1 MACIATTA
9 RGTPCTHRASFFEGH
24 CGTHHN
30 SLYTKNPE
38 YRARYLAHVAA
49 IPERR
54 RQEDEQRAQRAAAEA
69 AAAAEQVRLEEVR
82 RQEAAETRNQQAL
95 DNAPNFS
102 AANIVSYTRTLANIW
117 QNANLEGY
125 DVIRA
130 YIALKHRSSK
140 HDGFNALMRAAVAV
154 VNQSMHPVHRQY
166 NAVPLAERQA
176 ALAEL
181 TAALAPYG
189 EIPMRELPTRD
200 TIHQI
205 VHARIRAEE
214 ERARL
219 AREEAR
225 RVAAEAAHAARHAQ
239 IMEDLRERPVVFQRD
254 NPDGTVNL
262 AAFARDHESVH
273 RSSVQNTTHKAVL
286 TLLGRP
292 LREGQ
297 ETLAEIIAAFNER
310 RLVRFTTDT
319 AKDRAITELTHDYF
333 ETEAFSQK
341 YGDVLDRV
349 WAYIH
354 PHENRRD
361 LIIRLAQEV
370 CEGLG
375 SCGNGKMARL
385 INVLRGFDETI
396 EFDAPRE
403 LFHAQFAKLRDR
415 PLAERAMAANEV
427 FNEFNIPE
435 GERNTWLEPLLEE

>member
-1 MACIATTA
+1 MACIAITA
-9 RGTPCTHRASFFEGH
+9 RGTPCTRPASYFEGH

-54 RQEDEQRAQRAAAEA
+54 RQEDDQRAQRFAAEV
-69 AAAAEQVRLEEVR
+69 AAAAEQSRLEEAR
-82 RQEAAETRNQQAL
+82 KQAAAQTRNQQAVE
-95 DNAPNFS
+95 NAPNFS
-102 AANIVSYTRTLANIW
+102 PALIVSYTRTLANIW
-117 QNANLEGY
+117 NTANLEGY

-130 YIALKHRSSK
+130 YIVLKHRSSK
-140 HDGFNALMRAAVAV
+140 HDGFNALIRAAVAI

-166 NAVPLAERQA
+166 NDVPLAERQA

-200 TIHQI
+200 SIHQI
-205 VHARIRAEE
+205 VHARLRAEE
-214 ERARL
+214 ERVRQAQL
-219 AREEAR
+219 EAR

-239 IMEDLRERPVVFQRD
+239 IMEDLRVRPVVFQRD
-254 NPDGTVNL
+254 PEGTVNL

-286 TLLGRP
+286 TLLSRP

-297 ETLAEIIAAFNER
+297 ETLAEIITAFHER

-319 AKDRAITELTHDYF
+319 AKERAITEITHDYF

-341 YGDVLDRV
+341 YGDVLDHV

-403 LFHAQFAKLRDR
+403 LFHTQFAKLRDR
-415 PLAERAMAANEV
+415 PVGERASAATEV